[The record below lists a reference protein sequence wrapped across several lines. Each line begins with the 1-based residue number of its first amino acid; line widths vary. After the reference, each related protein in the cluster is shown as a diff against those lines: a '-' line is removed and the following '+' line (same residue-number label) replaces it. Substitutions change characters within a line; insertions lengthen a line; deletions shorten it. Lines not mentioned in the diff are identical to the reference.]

1 MILHLLLVI
10 VTRQTGRTCCS
21 ASFVVNVST
30 HTHMY
35 YSRQFAVVF
44 IYYLFLYLFIYL
56 FIKQLRLIAV
66 HVYSGKSVNLEA
78 RELHV
83 A

>member
-1 MILHLLLVI
+1 
-10 VTRQTGRTCCS
+10 
-21 ASFVVNVST
+21 
-30 HTHMY
+30 MY